1 MTMNRMRRTP
11 IGRSALECVLAL
23 LLVASHSGSQAE
35 TLEKLTIGVGAV
47 GPDKAGLLMAKE
59 AGFFKE
65 QGLDVEFIFFSSS
78 TTGMQALVGG
88 QVPVVSLGVAPVIN
102 AVLAGAEVTVMAELV
117 GTSPYTLVVSPEIV
131 RPADLKGKRL
141 GINRYGATAD
151 FALRFALAKLG
162 LDPKRDVTILQIGET
177 SLRLAAL
184 QSRSIDGTVIRPP
197 ENLIARKLGFRE
209 LVDMASLGLKD
220 PSALLVVSKDTIQK
234 RPETLRRVLT
244 AVVLGT
250 HAFKT
255 RRGEAI
261 PVLGKYFKTD
271 DSEVLAETYAV
282 YSALMHI
289 QPFVA
294 QEGVQMVLDQI
305 AGDNPRA
312 KTAKPDEFFDMRFV
326 RELDESG
333 FIDRLYKR

>member
-1 MTMNRMRRTP
+1 MTVMRGTS
-11 IGRSALECVLAL
+11 IGAFICGCMLAM
-23 LLVASHSGSQAE
+23 LLVASHSASQTLA
-35 TLEKLTIGVGAV
+35 LEKLTIGVSAV

-59 AGFFKE
+59 AGFFKD
-65 QGLDVEFIFFSSS
+65 QGLDAEFMFFPSS

-88 QVPVVSLGVAPVIN
+88 QVPVVSLGVGPVIN
-102 AVLAGAEVTVMAELV
+102 AVLAGAEVTVIAELV
-117 GTSPYTLVVSPEIV
+117 GTSPYTLVVLPEIL
-131 RPADLKGKRL
+131 RPADLKGRRL
-141 GINRYGATAD
+141 GVNRYGATAD

-220 PSALLVVSKDTIQK
+220 PSALLVVSKDMIQK

-261 PVLGKYFKTD
+261 PVLGRYLKTD
-271 DSEVLAETYAV
+271 DSEVLAETYAA

-289 QPFVA
+289 KPFVA
-294 QEGVQMVLDQI
+294 PEGVQMVLDQI
-305 AGDNPRA
+305 AGDNPKA
-312 KTAKPDEFFDMRFV
+312 KTAKPQEFFDMRFV
-326 RELDESG
+326 RVLDESG
-333 FIDRLYKR
+333 VLDRLYKR